1 MEKKDSINN
10 NFCFLLIKNLCNTI
24 TKAVTGDFIA
34 CWQFM
39 KRETQRFVD
48 KSLKLSEN
56 FKSTINTA
64 FQSFFGYD
72 DNLWK
77 ER

>member
-1 MEKKDSINN
+1 MSRHDLYLMLK
-10 NFCFLLIKNLCNTI
+10 NFCNATAA
-24 TKAVTGDFIA
+24 AVTADFIA

-39 KRETQRFVD
+39 ERETQRFVD
-48 KSLKLSEN
+48 KSIKLSEN
-56 FKSTINTA
+56 FKSTINMA

-77 ER
+77 ESC